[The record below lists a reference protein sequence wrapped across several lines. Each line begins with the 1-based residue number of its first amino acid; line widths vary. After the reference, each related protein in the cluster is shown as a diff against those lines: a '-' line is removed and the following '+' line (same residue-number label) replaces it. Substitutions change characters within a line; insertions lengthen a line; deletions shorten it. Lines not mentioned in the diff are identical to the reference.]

1 MFSSTQIKHDDK
13 KKPSLVALYWE
24 RGIRLKPRRSFCP
37 QSRGLV
43 LAYTYE
49 NYEELNFEVIASK
62 WRTALLIRNIPLAV
76 T

>member
-1 MFSSTQIKHDDK
+1 MQGCFPVLSNMTIK

-24 RGIRLKPRRSFCP
+24 RGIRLKPRKSFCP
-37 QSRGLV
+37 QSRGLA

-62 WRTALLIRNIPLAV
+62 
-76 T
+76 